1 MTTLTGLLVSRNRE
15 TLPFTHIFAPEKSC
29 FAEGNIIQSMK
40 VPLSKYVSGLQK
52 GNEMYRNAFLPF

>member
-1 MTTLTGLLVSRNRE
+1 MDTQKIQPEKLFL
-15 TLPFTHIFAPEKSC
+15 FTNIFATEKSC

-52 GNEMYRNAFLPF
+52 GNEMYRNALFLF